1 MRKAFA
7 KYIGVDEKDVKEDDI
22 PIVAI
27 AASGGGMFPAILV
40 NFILIKLQ
48 VIAR

>member
-27 AASGGGMFPAILV
+27 AASGGGAFPTSLM
-40 NFILIKLQ
+40 NFKLIELQ